1 MQISGKTDISESMT
15 EVNDHPQSEWLD
27 RYASLFKG
35 KLSGID
41 IFLSGKPRPLGREA
55 SISPPKAGKG
65 KSTSVL

>member
-1 MQISGKTDISESMT
+1 MAQSQSG
-15 EVNDHPQSEWLD
+15 WFD

-41 IFLSGKPRPLGREA
+41 IFLSGKPSSLGREA
-55 SISPPKAGKG
+55 SIFPPKAGKG